1 MLRFLLT
8 GNPTEAKPQKKKEPT
23 KVFKSIKN
31 YLKNGYSI
39 SQARYFSKH

>member
-8 GNPTEAKPQKKKEPT
+8 GKPTEVKPQKKKEPT

-39 SQARYFSKH
+39 SQARYLVNR

>member
-8 GNPTEAKPQKKKEPT
+8 GKPAEVKPQKKKEPIT
-23 KVFKSIKN
+23 LKSIKN

-39 SQARYFSKH
+39 SQARCLSNR